1 MIFLMSEIEVYS
13 DKHRHNTETKGT
25 RPVSLRKNEADHK
38 KIQAYQFKT
47 RHRPWHG
54 SSKLGSTLII
64 E

>member
-38 KIQAYQFKT
+38 KRLITDSGLSIQDEAST
-47 RHRPWHG
+47 V
-54 SSKLGSTLII
+54 KLGSTLII